1 MPTRQMLMLVAAS
14 LLGGLTVNLMQAPAR
29 AQQEPE
35 IAKVTRSQRF
45 ELVDE
50 DGLVR
55 ASLSAAGG
63 VTELRMIGHD
73 QNTTATIR
81 IRKDGAAALSFAD
94 ARQQSRIVLG
104 TGAGGIGGL
113 GFSDDQGRSRLALG
127 TDKAGAPA
135 LTMNYASGK
144 LAGLFTVQAERDAA
158 IILNGPKGDTNLAL
172 GNSDG
177 RPNILMLDDKGIE
190 RMKLVLKEDN
200 SPALM
205 LRDQKG
211 QGRLVAGANADGWA
225 GLGIT
230 DTRGTVRTLMF
241 SDAKGE
247 AGITVSDG
255 AGKSRAAM
263 AVNAE
268 NKARVEIL
276 DETGKAVFSQPKN

>member
-1 MPTRQMLMLVAAS
+1 MPTRQLFTLVAAG
-14 LLGGLTVNLMQAPAR
+14 LIGGLCANLFQSRAQ
-29 AQQEPE
+29 AQQEP
-35 IAKVTRSQRF
+35 ALPQVLRAQRF

-50 DGLVR
+50 TGTVR
-55 ASLSAAGG
+55 ASLGCAGG

-73 QNTTATIR
+73 DNTNTTIR
-81 IRKDGAAALSFAD
+81 IRKDGSAALSFHD
-94 ARQQSRIVLG
+94 AKQQSRIVLG
-104 TGAGGIGGL
+104 IGAGGVGGL
-113 GFSDDQGRSRLALG
+113 AFADGDGKSRMALG

-135 LTMNYASGK
+135 VSLNYASGK

-158 IILNGPKGDTNLAL
+158 LILNGPKGDTNLAL

-200 SPALM
+200 APAFT
-205 LRDQKG
+205 LRDAKG
-211 QGRLVAGANADGWA
+211 QPRLVAGANADGWT

-230 DTRGTVRTLMF
+230 DNKGTVRTLMF
-241 SDAKGE
+241 ADPKGE
-247 AGITVSDG
+247 CGLTVSD
-255 AGKSRAAM
+255 ATGKSRAAL

-276 DETGKAVFSQPKN
+276 DETGKAVFSQPK